1 VARASTPLKGATRL
15 PVSPAGDGASLAD
28 QAYFAIRALIVSL
41 ELAPGD
47 PIREPDLTAQLGI
60 GRTPIREALRRLA
73 LERLVEVYPRRG
85 MFVTTVDVRDLAR
98 LCEVRAVLEPEAA
111 RLAAERATRPDLEE
125 INALLEELL
134 DPRRRDDRTLI
145 DLDERIHRTIYRTSH
160 NQLLEETLEWYYT
173 HALRIWMLALDRTRT
188 LQSAVLEHHELLDAI
203 ARGKGER
210 AAELMRA
217 HVEHFEQAMRD
228 VLLDA

>member
-1 VARASTPLKGATRL
+1 MARAGTASLPASPL
-15 PVSPAGDGASLAD
+15 GDGASLAD
-28 QAYFAIRALIVSL
+28 QAYFAIRGLIVSL

-111 RLAAERATRPDLEE
+111 RLAAERATRPDLEV

-134 DPRRRDDRTLI
+134 EPRRRDDRGLI
-145 DLDERIHRTIYRTSH
+145 DLDERIHRAIYRTSH

>member
-1 VARASTPLKGATRL
+1 VARAGTARL
-15 PVSPAGDGASLAD
+15 PVSPLGDGASLAD
-28 QAYFAIRALIVSL
+28 QAYFAIRGLIVSL
-41 ELAPGD
+41 ELAPGAA
-47 PIREPDLTAQLGI
+47 IREPELTAQLGI

-111 RLAAERATRPDLEE
+111 RLAAERATKPDLEE
-125 INALLEELL
+125 LNALIEELL
-134 DPRRRDDRTLI
+134 DPRRRDDRALI

-173 HALRIWMLALDRTRT
+173 HALRIWMLALEETGE
-188 LQSAVLEHHELLDAI
+188 LQAAVLEHRSLLEAV
-203 ARGKGER
+203 ALGKGEV
-210 AAELMRA
+210 AAQIMRD
-217 HVEHFEQAMRD
+217 HVDHFEEAMRR
-228 VLLDA
+228 VLLAR

>member
-1 VARASTPLKGATRL
+1 MARAGTARP
-15 PVSPAGDGASLAD
+15 PVSSPGEAASLAD
-28 QAYFAIRALIVSL
+28 RAYFAIRGLIVSL

-60 GRTPIREALRRLA
+60 GRTPVREALRRLA
-73 LERLVEVYPRRG
+73 LERLVAVYPRRG

-111 RLAAERATRPDLEE
+111 RLAAERATRPDLEQ
-125 INALLEELL
+125 IQGLMEELL
-134 DPRRRDDRTLI
+134 DPRRRDDRALI
-145 DLDERIHRTIYRTSH
+145 DLDERIHRTVYRTSH

-188 LQSAVLEHHELLDAI
+188 LQGAVLEHHDLLDAI

-210 AAELMRA
+210 AAELMRE

-228 VLLDA
+228 VLLEA

>member
-1 VARASTPLKGATRL
+1 VARAGTARL
-15 PVSPAGDGASLAD
+15 PVSPLGDGASLAD

-111 RLAAERATRPDLEE
+111 RLAAERATRPDLEV
-125 INALLEELL
+125 INGLIEELL
-134 DPRRRDDRTLI
+134 DRRRRDDRALI
-145 DLDERIHRTIYRTSH
+145 DLDERIHRAIYHTSH

-217 HVEHFEQAMRD
+217 HVEHFEQSMRD

>member
-1 VARASTPLKGATRL
+1 VARAGTARL
-15 PVSPAGDGASLAD
+15 PVSPLGDGASLAD

-47 PIREPDLTAQLGI
+47 PIREPELTAQLGI

-111 RLAAERATRPDLEE
+111 RLAAERATRPDLDV
-125 INALLEELL
+125 INGLIEELL
-134 DPRRRDDRTLI
+134 DPRRRDDRALI
-145 DLDERIHRTIYRTSH
+145 DLDERIHRAIYHTSH
-160 NQLLEETLEWYYT
+160 NQLLEETLDWYYT

-217 HVEHFEQAMRD
+217 HVEEFEQAMRD
-228 VLLDA
+228 VLLEA

>member
-1 VARASTPLKGATRL
+1 MARAGTLRPPASPL
-15 PVSPAGDGASLAD
+15 GDGASLAD

-47 PIREPDLTAQLGI
+47 PIREPDLTAKLGI
-60 GRTPIREALRRLA
+60 GRTPVREALRRLA

-111 RLAAERATRPDLEE
+111 RLAAERATRPDLEG
-125 INALLEELL
+125 INALIEELA
-134 DPRRRDDRTLI
+134 DTRRRDDRALI

-188 LQSAVLEHHELLDAI
+188 LQSAVLEHHELLDAV

-210 AAELMRA
+210 AADLMRE

>member
-1 VARASTPLKGATRL
+1 VARASTVRL
-15 PVSPAGDGASLAD
+15 PVSQLGDGASLAD
-28 QAYFAIRALIVSL
+28 RAYVAIRSLIVSL

-47 PIREPDLTAQLGI
+47 PIREPELTAKLGI

-111 RLAAERATRPDLEE
+111 RLAAERATKPDLEGLT
-125 INALLEELL
+125 ALIEELL
-134 DPRRRDDRTLI
+134 DPRRRDDRALI

-210 AAELMRA
+210 AAALMRA
-217 HVEHFEQAMRD
+217 HVEHFEHAMRD
-228 VLLDA
+228 VLLEA

>member
-1 VARASTPLKGATRL
+1 MARATTARL
-15 PVSPAGDGASLAD
+15 PAPPAGEVASLAD
-28 QAYFAIRALIVSL
+28 QAYLAIRGLIVSL
-41 ELAPGD
+41 ELPPGAA
-47 PIREPDLTAQLGI
+47 IREPDLTAQLGI

-85 MFVTTVDVRDLAR
+85 IFVTTVDVRDLAR

-111 RLAAERATRPDLEE
+111 RLAAERATRLDLEG
-125 INALLEELL
+125 INALIEEVL
-134 DPRRRDDRTLI
+134 DARRRDARALI

-188 LQSAVLEHHELLDAI
+188 LQSAVLEHHDLLDAI

-217 HVEHFEQAMRD
+217 HVQHFEQAMRD
-228 VLLDA
+228 VLLGV

>member
-1 VARASTPLKGATRL
+1 VARAGTTRL
-15 PVSPAGDGASLAD
+15 PVSPLGDGASLAD

-47 PIREPDLTAQLGI
+47 PIREPNLTAKLGI
-60 GRTPIREALRRLA
+60 GRTPVREALRRLA

-111 RLAAERATRPDLEE
+111 RLAAERATRPDLEG
-125 INALLEELL
+125 INALIEELA
-134 DPRRRDDRTLI
+134 DTRRRDDRALI

-210 AAELMRA
+210 AADLMRQ

>member
-1 VARASTPLKGATRL
+1 MARAGTARL
-15 PVSPAGDGASLAD
+15 PVSPLGGGASLAD
-28 QAYFAIRALIVSL
+28 QAYIAIRALIVSL

-125 INALLEELL
+125 INALIEELL
-134 DPRRRDDRTLI
+134 DTKRRDDRALI
-145 DLDERIHRTIYRTSH
+145 DLDERIHRAIYRTSH

>member
-1 VARASTPLKGATRL
+1 VARAGTARL
-15 PVSPAGDGASLAD
+15 PVSQLGDGASLAD
-28 QAYFAIRALIVSL
+28 QAYFALRALIVSL

-47 PIREPDLTAQLGI
+47 PIREPDLTARLGI
-60 GRTPIREALRRLA
+60 GRTPVREALRRLA

-111 RLAAERATRPDLEE
+111 RLAAERATKLDLEE
-125 INALLEELL
+125 INALIEELL
-134 DPRRRDDRTLI
+134 DPRRRDDRALI

-210 AAELMRA
+210 AAQLMRA

>member
-1 VARASTPLKGATRL
+1 M
-15 PVSPAGDGASLAD
+15 
-28 QAYFAIRALIVSL
+28 IVSL

-73 LERLVEVYPRRG
+73 LERLVEVFPRRG
-85 MFVTTVDVRDLAR
+85 MVVTTVDVRDLAR

-111 RLAAERATRPDLEE
+111 RLAAERATKPDLEE
-125 INALLEELL
+125 INALIEELR
-134 DPRRRDDRTLI
+134 DPRRRDDRALI
-145 DLDERIHRTIYRTSH
+145 DLDERIHRAVYRTSH
-160 NQLLEETLEWYYT
+160 NQLLEETLDWYYT

-188 LQSAVLEHHELLDAI
+188 LQSAVLEHHDLLDAI

-228 VLLDA
+228 VLLEA

>member
-1 VARASTPLKGATRL
+1 VARASTVRL
-15 PVSPAGDGASLAD
+15 PVSPLGDGASLAD

-47 PIREPDLTAQLGI
+47 PIREPELTAKLGI

-111 RLAAERATRPDLEE
+111 RLAAERATKLDLEE
-125 INALLEELL
+125 LTALIEELL
-134 DPRRRDDRTLI
+134 DSRRRDDRALI

-210 AAELMRA
+210 AAALMRA

-228 VLLDA
+228 VLLEA

>member
-1 VARASTPLKGATRL
+1 VARAGTARL
-15 PVSPAGDGASLAD
+15 PVSPLGDGASLAD

-85 MFVTTVDVRDLAR
+85 IFVTTVDVRDLAR

-111 RLAAERATRPDLEE
+111 RLAAERATRPDLEV
-125 INALLEELL
+125 INGLIEELL
-134 DPRRRDDRTLI
+134 DTRRRDDRALI
-145 DLDERIHRTIYRTSH
+145 DLDERIHRAIYHTSH

-188 LQSAVLEHHELLDAI
+188 LQSAVLEHHDLLDAI

-228 VLLDA
+228 VLLEA